1 MNIAVR
7 QCMIGE
13 TEWFRKLEG
22 EYHYMGESH
31 GAGDVVR
38 LVFEENGRPVALMTW
53 AASCYR
59 LKARDER
66 IGWNPAMRAARLKL
80 VVNNRRYTELVPKG
94 SRPNL
99 ASHVLGLAIRELPA
113 IWERQWGYR
122 PLLAETFCDIER
134 AAGTCYRAA
143 GWEEVGKTK
152 GFSRVGH
159 ARDFY
164 VPNGRP
170 KVLYMKPFRK
180 DAWDMIVSSGLP
192 PEHDVAAHSKAD
204 GVLPFKPEQ
213 VEGLHWELCHVKDPR
228 GSNRSIGIGPLLAIF
243 TMACAAGAKDLK
255 AAHGFARRLSNA
267 QLRELGCP
275 KAKDALGNEVWGKY
289 VCPSYTAFYNLL
301 RHKDKAGR
309 YDFDVADYAAHL
321 SRWMTAQ
328 HGKLPRHLAADGKF
342 IDEVVGLVSVVDAES
357 GDVVAVAPASKKEG
371 LKGRCEY
378 PVLRKTL
385 AGMDLSGAVVSTDAL
400 SCQDDTAHTVL
411 AEGGDCVL
419 QVKANRKGL
428 LEQCGKPCRIRPLVS
443 SSKKRAEPGTLG
455 DPRDEGVPR
464 HRPCGRWLPRSADDR
479 SHLPGGVADAE
490 DGEEGSKGARH
501 PQDGRQAD
509 EGGRLPRLVARPR
522 LADGGE
528 VRGDRAHALVR
539 RGMPRQARQRLP
551 RGRVHAALRRER
563 HGGDDGG
570 AVVRDVDMRT
580 APGADDGA
588 GEERPVPPSGE
599 ARADHDERRTAMT

>member
-1 MNIAVR
+1 MNITVR

-53 AASCYR
+53 AAACYH

-99 ASHVLGLAIRELPA
+99 ASHILGLAIRELPA

-134 AAGTCYRAA
+134 ASGTCYRAA

-152 GFSRVGH
+152 GFSRVSH

-164 VPNGRP
+164 IPNGRP

-180 DAWDMIVSSGLP
+180 DAWDMVVSNGLP
-192 PEHDVAAHSKAD
+192 PEYDVAAHSKAD

-213 VEGLHWELCHVKDPR
+213 VESLHWELCHVKDPR
-228 GSNRSIGIGPLLAIF
+228 GGNKSIGIGPLLAIF
-243 TMACAAGAKDLK
+243 TMAGAAGAKDLK
-255 AAHGFARRLSNA
+255 SAHEFARRLKNA
-267 QLRELGCP
+267 QLKELGCP
-275 KAKDALGNEVWGKY
+275 KKKDALGDVVEGEY

-301 RHKDKAGR
+301 RHRDRKTGR

-321 SRWMTAQ
+321 SNWMAAQ

-342 IDEVVGLVSVVDAES
+342 IDDIVGLVSVVDAES
-357 GDVVAVAPASKKEG
+357 GDVVAVSPASKKEG

-411 AEGGDCVL
+411 AEGGDYVL

-428 LEQCGKPCRIRPLVS
+428 LEQCGKLCRIRPLVS
-443 SSKKRAEPGTLG
+443 SSKKK
-455 DPRDEGVPR
+455 
-464 HRPCGRWLPRSADDR
+464 S
-479 SHLPGGVADAE
+479 
-490 DGEEGSKGARH
+490 
-501 PQDGRQAD
+501 
-509 EGGRLPRLVARPR
+509 
-522 LADGGE
+522 
-528 VRGDRAHALVR
+528 
-539 RGMPRQARQRLP
+539 
-551 RGRVHAALRRER
+551 
-563 HGGDDGG
+563 
-570 AVVRDVDMRT
+570 
-580 APGADDGA
+580 
-588 GEERPVPPSGE
+588 
-599 ARADHDERRTAMT
+599 

>member
-1 MNIAVR
+1 MNITVR

-38 LVFEENGRPVALMTW
+38 LVFEEDGRPVALMTW

-99 ASHVLGLAIRELPA
+99 ASHILGLAIRELPA

-134 AAGTCYRAA
+134 TAGTCYRAA

-164 VPNGRP
+164 IPNGRP

-180 DAWDMIVSSGLP
+180 DAWDMIVSNGLP
-192 PEHDVAAHSKAD
+192 PEYDVAAHSKAD
-204 GVLPFKPEQ
+204 GVLPYRPEQ
-213 VEGLHWELCHVKDPR
+213 VESLHWELCHVKDPR
-228 GSNRSIGIGPLLAIF
+228 GGNKSIGIGPLLAIF
-243 TMACAAGAKDLK
+243 TMAVAAGAKDLK
-255 AAHGFARRLSNA
+255 AAHEFARRLGNA
-267 QLRELGCP
+267 QLKELGCP
-275 KAKDALGNEVWGKY
+275 RKKDALGNEVWGKC

-301 RHKDKAGR
+301 RHRNKKTGR

-321 SRWMTAQ
+321 SAWMTAQ
-328 HGKLPRHLAADGKF
+328 HGNLPRHLAADGKF
-342 IDEVVGLVSVVDAES
+342 IDDIVGLVSVVDAES
-357 GDVVAVAPASKKEG
+357 GDVVAVSPASKKEG

-411 AEGGDCVL
+411 ANGGDYVL
-419 QVKANRKGL
+419 QVKANRQKLVDQCKGL
-428 LEQCGKPCRIRPLVS
+428 CRIRPLVS
-443 SSKKRAEPGTLG
+443 SSKKK
-455 DPRDEGVPR
+455 
-464 HRPCGRWLPRSADDR
+464 S
-479 SHLPGGVADAE
+479 
-490 DGEEGSKGARH
+490 
-501 PQDGRQAD
+501 
-509 EGGRLPRLVARPR
+509 
-522 LADGGE
+522 
-528 VRGDRAHALVR
+528 
-539 RGMPRQARQRLP
+539 
-551 RGRVHAALRRER
+551 
-563 HGGDDGG
+563 
-570 AVVRDVDMRT
+570 
-580 APGADDGA
+580 
-588 GEERPVPPSGE
+588 
-599 ARADHDERRTAMT
+599 

>member
-1 MNIAVR
+1 MNITVR

-53 AASCYR
+53 AAACYH

-99 ASHVLGLAIRELPA
+99 ASHILGLAIRELPA

-134 AAGTCYRAA
+134 TAGTCYRAA

-152 GFSRVGH
+152 GFSRVSH
-159 ARDFY
+159 ARDCY
-164 VPNGRP
+164 IPNGRP
-170 KVLYMKPFRK
+170 KVLFMNPFRR
-180 DAWDMIVSSGLP
+180 DAWDLIVSNALP
-192 PEHDVAAHSKAD
+192 DEYDVAAHSKAD

-213 VEGLHWELCHVKDPR
+213 VESLHWELCHVKDPR
-228 GSNRSIGIGPLLAIF
+228 GSNKSIGIGPLLAIF

-267 QLRELGCP
+267 QLKELGCP

-321 SRWMTAQ
+321 SKWMTAQ

-385 AGMDLSGAVVSTDAL
+385 AVMDLSGAVVSTDAL

-411 AEGGDCVL
+411 AEGGDYVL

-428 LEQCGKPCRIRPLVS
+428 LEQCGKLCRIRPLVS
-443 SSKKRAEPGTLG
+443 SSKKK
-455 DPRDEGVPR
+455 
-464 HRPCGRWLPRSADDR
+464 S
-479 SHLPGGVADAE
+479 
-490 DGEEGSKGARH
+490 
-501 PQDGRQAD
+501 
-509 EGGRLPRLVARPR
+509 
-522 LADGGE
+522 
-528 VRGDRAHALVR
+528 
-539 RGMPRQARQRLP
+539 
-551 RGRVHAALRRER
+551 
-563 HGGDDGG
+563 
-570 AVVRDVDMRT
+570 
-580 APGADDGA
+580 
-588 GEERPVPPSGE
+588 
-599 ARADHDERRTAMT
+599 